1 MGGEHNMSIVVEEAA
16 LTEEPITENQ
26 EVEAV
31 EEVQADLIQE
41 DTQLEEQETQSTI
54 PEKYAGKSLEEVIEM
69 HQNAEKILGK
79 QGMEVGHQR
88 KLIDSLMA
96 TQQQAP
102 EAITPKEE
110 PVPFEDQFYADP
122 ANAVNSAIEKHPDVV
137 KAKETRAMQNQALNQ
152 AQLEAAHPDFMEI
165 VESDDFRNWVGA
177 SKIRQELFR
186 TADSYDFE
194 SANELFTT
202 WKQINMASKT
212 AEVKK
217 KEKVKREKALQKTSS
232 ETRSSGEAVG
242 GKKIYRRADL
252 INLQVTDPN
261 RHAALADEIQ
271 LAYAEGR
278 VK

>member
-1 MGGEHNMSIVVEEAA
+1 MGGEHNMSIVVDEAT

-26 EVEAV
+26 EVE
-31 EEVQADLIQE
+31 EVQADLVQE
-41 DTQLEEQETQSTI
+41 DTELETQPESTI

-69 HQNAEKILGK
+69 HQNAERILGK

-194 SANELFTT
+194 AANELFTT

-271 LAYAEGR
+271 QAYMEGR

>member
-1 MGGEHNMSIVVEEAA
+1 MGGEHNMSIVVEEAP
-16 LTEEPITENQ
+16 LTETPITENQ
-26 EVEAV
+26 EVE
-31 EEVQADLIQE
+31 EVQADLVQE
-41 DTQLEEQETQSTI
+41 DTELETQPESTV

-69 HQNAEKILGK
+69 HQNAERILGK

-88 KLIDSLMA
+88 KLIETLMSS
-96 TQQQAP
+96 QQQAP
-102 EAITPKEE
+102 EATAPKEK
-110 PVPFEDQFYADP
+110 PVPFEDRFYEDP
-122 ANAVNSAIEKHPDVV
+122 ASAVNSAIENHPDVV
-137 KAKETRAMQNQALNQ
+137 KAKETRAKQSQALSQ
-152 AQLEAAHPDFMEI
+152 AQLEAAHPDFMDI
-165 VESDDFRNWVGA
+165 VENNDFRNWVGA

-212 AEVKK
+212 AEVKE

-232 ETRSSGEAVG
+232 ETRSSGDSVG

-252 INLQVTDPN
+252 INLQVTDPT
-261 RHAALADEIQ
+261 RYASLADEIQ
-271 LAYAEGR
+271 SAYAEGR

>member
-1 MGGEHNMSIVVEEAA
+1 MGEDQNMSIVVEETP
-16 LTEEPITENQ
+16 LTEKPITENQ

-31 EEVQADLIQE
+31 EAQQDYDIQE
-41 DTQLEEQETQSTI
+41 ETEVEVTEPESI
-54 PEKYAGKSLEEVIEM
+54 VPEKYAGKSLEEVIEM
-69 HQNAEKILGK
+69 HQNAERILGK

-88 KLIDSLMA
+88 KLIDSLMS
-96 TQQQAP
+96 TQQQVAETTAP
-102 EAITPKEE
+102 TEE

-152 AQLEAAHPDFMEI
+152 AQLESTHPDFKEI
-165 VESDDFRNWVGA
+165 VESQDFRNWIGA

-194 SANELFTT
+194 AANELFTT
-202 WKQINMASKT
+202 WKQINMATKT

-217 KEKVKREKALQKTSS
+217 EQKVKRQKALQKTSS
-232 ETRSSGEAVG
+232 ETRSSGDSVG

-271 LAYAEGR
+271 QAYAEGR

>member
-1 MGGEHNMSIVVEEAA
+1 MGGEHNMSIVVDEAT

-26 EVEAV
+26 EVEA
-31 EEVQADLIQE
+31 
-41 DTQLEEQETQSTI
+41 QETQQDYDIQEETQVEVTELESTI

-88 KLIDSLMA
+88 KLIDSLIA
-96 TQQQAP
+96 AQQQAP
-102 EAITPKEE
+102 EITAPKEE

-152 AQLEAAHPDFMEI
+152 AQLESAHPDFMEI
-165 VESDDFRNWVGA
+165 VESNDFRNWVGA

-202 WKQINMASKT
+202 WKQINMANKT

-232 ETRSSGEAVG
+232 ETRSSGDSVG

>member
-1 MGGEHNMSIVVEEAA
+1 MNIVVDEAPSGV
-16 LTEEPITENQ
+16 EQVTENQ

-31 EEVQADLIQE
+31 ETQQDYDIQE
-41 DTQLEEQETQSTI
+41 ETQVEVREPESI
-54 PEKYAGKSLEEVIEM
+54 VPEKYAGKSLKEVIEM
-69 HQNAEKILGK
+69 HQNAERILGK

-88 KLIDSLMA
+88 KLIDSLMS
-96 TQQQAP
+96 TQQQVT
-102 EAITPKEE
+102 ETTTPIEE

-152 AQLEAAHPDFMEI
+152 AQLESTHPDFMAI
-165 VESDDFRNWVGA
+165 VENQDFRNWVGA

-212 AEVKK
+212 ADVRK
-217 KEKVKREKALQKTSS
+217 KEKVKREKALRKTSS
-232 ETRSSGEAVG
+232 ETRSSGDSVG

>member
-1 MGGEHNMSIVVEEAA
+1 MSIVVEETP
-16 LTEEPITENQ
+16 LTDVQATENQ
-26 EVEAV
+26 EI

-41 DTQLEEQETQSTI
+41 DTELETKPESII

-69 HQNAEKILGK
+69 HQNAERILGK

-88 KLIDSLMA
+88 KLIDSLMS
-96 TQQQAP
+96 TQQQVTETA
-102 EAITPKEE
+102 TPTEE

-152 AQLEAAHPDFMEI
+152 AQLESTHPDFMEI
-165 VESDDFRNWVGA
+165 VENQDFRNWVGA

-212 AEVKK
+212 ADVKK

-232 ETRSSGEAVG
+232 ETRSSVDAVG

>member
-1 MGGEHNMSIVVEEAA
+1 MGGEHNMSIVVDEAP
-16 LTEEPITENQ
+16 LTETPITENQ
-26 EVEAV
+26 EVEA
-31 EEVQADLIQE
+31 
-41 DTQLEEQETQSTI
+41 QETQQDYDIQEETQVEVTEPESTI

-69 HQNAEKILGK
+69 HQNAERILGK

-96 TQQQAP
+96 AQQQAP
-102 EAITPKEE
+102 EATAPKEE

-137 KAKETRAMQNQALNQ
+137 KARETRAMQNQALNQ
-152 AQLEAAHPDFMEI
+152 AQLEAAHPDFMDI
-165 VESDDFRNWVGA
+165 VESQDFRNWVGA

-212 AEVKK
+212 AEVKE

-232 ETRSSGEAVG
+232 ETRSSGDSVG

-261 RHAALADEIQ
+261 RYATLADEIQ
-271 LAYAEGR
+271 SAYAEGR

>member
-1 MGGEHNMSIVVEEAA
+1 MGGEHNMSIVVEEAPLA
-16 LTEEPITENQ
+16 EQQVTENQ
-26 EVEAV
+26 EPEAV
-31 EEVQADLIQE
+31 EAQQDYDIQE
-41 DTQLEEQETQSTI
+41 ETEVEVTEPESI
-54 PEKYAGKSLEEVIEM
+54 VPEKYAGKSLEEVIEM
-69 HQNAEKILGK
+69 HQNAERILGK

-88 KLIDSLMA
+88 KLIDSLMS
-96 TQQQAP
+96 TQQQVAETTAP
-102 EAITPKEE
+102 TEE

-152 AQLEAAHPDFMEI
+152 AQLESTHPDFKEI
-165 VESDDFRNWVGA
+165 VESQDFRNWIGA

-212 AEVKK
+212 AEVKE

-232 ETRSSGEAVG
+232 DTRSSGDSVA
-242 GKKIYRRADL
+242 GKKIYRRAD
-252 INLQVTDPN
+252 
-261 RHAALADEIQ
+261 
-271 LAYAEGR
+271 
-278 VK
+278 

>member
-1 MGGEHNMSIVVEEAA
+1 MS
-16 LTEEPITENQ
+16 
-26 EVEAV
+26 
-31 EEVQADLIQE
+31 
-41 DTQLEEQETQSTI
+41 S
-54 PEKYAGKSLEEVIEM
+54 
-69 HQNAEKILGK
+69 
-79 QGMEVGHQR
+79 
-88 KLIDSLMA
+88 
-96 TQQQAP
+96 QQQAP
-102 EAITPKEE
+102 EATAPKEE

-271 LAYAEGR
+271 QAYMEGR